1 MRKARKHKVLLSFAL
16 ASLMTVSGVVNV
28 SAAVPVNEQ
37 IIKNDSAVKQARTS
51 NETLLDWKKW
61 VNDHAYSLSSIQPET
76 FDGQKIPANKF
87 NDLEM
92 LKPLLHDKRIVFL
105 GGKLSWSGAI
115 QSSENTFNTIFT
127 SRYGL

>member
-28 SAAVPVNEQ
+28 SLCPVNEQ

-61 VNDHAYSLSSIQPET
+61 ANDHAYSLSSIQPET
-76 FDGQKIPANKF
+76 FDGQKF
-87 NDLEM
+87 
-92 LKPLLHDKRIVFL
+92 PLTNL
-105 GGKLSWSGAI
+105 
-115 QSSENTFNTIFT
+115 TI
-127 SRYGL
+127 

>member
-61 VNDHAYSLSSIQPET
+61 VNDHAYSLSSIDLKRLT
-76 FDGQKIPANKF
+76 DKKF
-87 NDLEM
+87 
-92 LKPLLHDKRIVFL
+92 R
-105 GGKLSWSGAI
+105 
-115 QSSENTFNTIFT
+115 
-127 SRYGL
+127 